1 MTKDEFIQKSTE
13 IHNGKYDYSKV
24 NYINTKTKVCIICPK
39 HGEFWQDPYSHSK
52 GHGCPSCAGN
62 HRRTTEEFIREIK
75 ELFPDANTIFDKV
88 VFKRRDAPV
97 TLVCPI
103 HGEYEKLATLAFQS
117 IECPEC
123 QKIRLNKERAKTKEQ
138 FIADAR
144 LVHGDKYEYDKV
156 VYKKALEKVCITCP
170 EHGDFWQTPNNHLKG
185 KGCPYCNRPFYYKT
199 TDDFIHQLKN
209 KFPESETLYDKV
221 VYKTGHDEIIL
232 ICPKHGEFKKKA
244 IDALRSDKCPIC
256 QREDP
261 NFHYT
266 QRTTEDFIKDA
277 IKKHGD
283 KYDYSKVEYSTC
295 NDKVCIICPDH
306 GEFWQTPMN
315 HLRGANCPTCGNK
328 NIWEKRKDERMTT
341 EKFIKRSNEVHNNK
355 YDYSKTT
362 YSRPHEKVT
371 IICKKHGK
379 FTQEP
384 YSHMKGAG
392 CPVCYSERSTSDNE
406 ILFRDFIAELYRGV
420 IKTNDRTIIRPRE
433 IDIYLPEINVAFE
446 YNGLYWH
453 SAEKLHNNLYH
464 QMKMKMCLEKGVTLY
479 QFFEDEWLYKPDAVK
494 SFVKRVLEVPMIH
507 IEANACNFLEINK
520 YEAEVFIQN
529 DALVCNNIEYNVVYG
544 FYFENVLQSVA
555 LVNETD
561 DYVEIMG
568 VHDRNETIVDGAF
581 DRVVSEL
588 KCLYSSKIMY
598 VRVDRRLDNVQ
609 KYLNKGFVFVEE
621 FLPDYN
627 YVVRDFR
634 IPKNNIEEFL
644 ENNERVLKI
653 YDCGAERL
661 RLVN

>member
-1 MTKDEFIQKSTE
+1 M
-13 IHNGKYDYSKV
+13 
-24 NYINTKTKVCIICPK
+24 INR
-39 HGEFWQDPYSHSK
+39 F
-52 GHGCPSCAGN
+52 
-62 HRRTTEEFIREIK
+62 RE
-75 ELFPDANTIFDKV
+75 
-88 VFKRRDAPV
+88 
-97 TLVCPI
+97 
-103 HGEYEKLATLAFQS
+103 
-117 IECPEC
+117 
-123 QKIRLNKERAKTKEQ
+123 
-138 FIADAR
+138 
-144 LVHGDKYEYDKV
+144 
-156 VYKKALEKVCITCP
+156 
-170 EHGDFWQTPNNHLKG
+170 
-185 KGCPYCNRPFYYKT
+185 
-199 TDDFIHQLKN
+199 
-209 KFPESETLYDKV
+209 
-221 VYKTGHDEIIL
+221 
-232 ICPKHGEFKKKA
+232 
-244 IDALRSDKCPIC
+244 
-256 QREDP
+256 
-261 NFHYT
+261 
-266 QRTTEDFIKDA
+266 
-277 IKKHGD
+277 KHGD
-283 KYDYSKVEYSTC
+283 KYDYSKVKYEKARQ
-295 NDKVCIICPDH
+295 KV
-306 GEFWQTPMN
+306 E
-315 HLRGANCPTCGNK
+315 
-328 NIWEKRKDERMTT
+328 
-341 EKFIKRSNEVHNNK
+341 
-355 YDYSKTT
+355 
-362 YSRPHEKVT
+362 
-371 IICKKHGK
+371 IICKKHGS
-379 FTQEP
+379 FLQDTQ
-384 YSHMKGAG
+384 SHANGAG
-392 CPVCYSERSTSDNE
+392 CPVCASECSTSEGE
-406 ILFRDFIAELYRGV
+406 INFRNFISKNYDGTILP
-420 IKTNDRTIIRPRE
+420 NDRTIIHPRE
-433 IDIYLPEINVAFE
+433 IDVYLPEINVAFE

-520 YEAEVFIQN
+520 DEAAVFIQN

-544 FYFENVLQSVA
+544 LYFQNTLQSVA

-627 YVVRDFR
+627 YVARDFR